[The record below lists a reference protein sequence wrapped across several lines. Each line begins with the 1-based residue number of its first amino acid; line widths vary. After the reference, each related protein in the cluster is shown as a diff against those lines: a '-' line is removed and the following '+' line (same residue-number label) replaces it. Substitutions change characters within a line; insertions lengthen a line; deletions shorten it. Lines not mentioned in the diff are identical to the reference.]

1 MPTGA
6 ILKKP
11 LAIIY
16 KPFVLHPQA
25 YQFLLR
31 VFLYKPYEQN
41 VMYVYIY
48 RFVKLP
54 LCHSP
59 ILQGVFT
66 FLYIS
71 VLSHLG
77 ERFAVRLRT
86 ALFHSIIQQDIAFF
100 DSHKTGELV
109 NR

>member
-1 MPTGA
+1 MQLCG
-6 ILKKP
+6 
-11 LAIIY
+11 
-16 KPFVLHPQA
+16 VLCSCSHMIQYTIHTVP
-25 YQFLLR
+25 
-31 VFLYKPYEQN
+31 
-41 VMYVYIY
+41 
-48 RFVKLP
+48 
-54 LCHSP
+54 
-59 ILQGVFT
+59 LQGVFT

-86 ALFHSIIQQDIAFF
+86 ALFCSLVQQDIAFF